1 MNSLKGSAFDL
12 ANYTPAPGFDEFV
25 AKCSNKRGTQSAT
38 PGDPM
43 SSDDHKVRQ
52 QCSSRVRLPIN
63 HTPKRTNKARI

>member
-1 MNSLKGSAFDL
+1 MNSLKGTAFDL
-12 ANYTPAPGFDEFV
+12 SSYQPRLNYEGFGT
-25 AKCSNKRGTQSAT
+25 KRGTQSAT

-52 QCSSRVRLPIN
+52 QCSARVSLPIN